1 MFRNVESHFSQVP
14 SVELPRS
21 TFGRPFDHKTTFN
34 VGDVIP
40 LFVDQDILPGDT
52 VKVTSSKVI
61 RLQTLLTP
69 IMDNIY
75 FDTYWFF
82 VPNRLV
88 WSHWKEFCKENTS
101 SAWIPQ
107 TEYQIPSIS
116 SPENGFDYG
125 TLADYMGLPC
135 KVEWDNEA
143 KRRPSAL
150 PFRAYALIMNEFFR
164 WTPVTDPLVIPMG
177 DSNQTGSNG
186 SNYITDVANGG
197 KPFKAA
203 KYFDYFTSCLP
214 SPQRGP
220 TVAFGTNPIVTAKDM
235 PVKTG
240 ASIYNPNSYPLAINA
255 PGMAADTYGLPYVY
269 SLTGSDTIHYNIT
282 TTADTNIFN
291 EDGTLKESPADSK
304 RYSPVN
310 LWADPANAIS
320 VSGVQFDINEL
331 RLAFQLQK
339 FYERLALG
347 GDRYQ
352 SVILSMFG
360 VHTGDARLQRPE
372 YLGGNRIP
380 LSINEVTNTAQSAQ
394 DFLGDLGAKSA
405 TSDVHFDIDFSAQ
418 EHGILMCVGVC
429 RYDHSYE
436 GLNAGWSRRKFTDI
450 YWPVFSNLGNLPVYD
465 SEIYADAD
473 TIDDDTVFGYQEAWA
488 SYRYFPNRCSGE
500 MRPSHPQT
508 LASWNLCD
516 SYSECPTLSDGWI
529 REDKTNVDRALAVTS
544 ATSNQIFGDFFFDC
558 EYTRVMPM
566 YSVPGLIDHH

>member
-14 SVELPRS
+14 SVEMPRS

-34 VGDVIP
+34 VGECIP
-40 LFVDQDILPGDT
+40 LFVDPDVLPGDT
-52 VKVTSSKVI
+52 IKIATSKVI
-61 RLQTLLTP
+61 RLQTMLTP

-82 VPNRLV
+82 CPNRLV
-88 WSHWKEFCKENTS
+88 WSHWKEFCKENTE

-116 SPENGFDYG
+116 SPTGGFEYN

-135 KVEWDNEA
+135 KVEWNNEA

-164 WTPVTDPLVIPMG
+164 WTPVTDPLVIPTG
-177 DSNQTGSNG
+177 DANQTGSNG
-186 SNYITDVANGG
+186 DNYITDVANGG

-203 KYFDYFTSCLP
+203 KYFDYFSSCLP

-220 TVAFGTNPIVTAKDM
+220 TVTFGANPIVSGE
-235 PVKTG
+235 P
-240 ASIYNPNSYPLAINA
+240 SP
-255 PGMAADTYGLPYVY
+255 VY
-269 SLTGSDTIHYNIT
+269 STDKYHDKSTFTTDFFTNTGNYNHNGIYRSSSNGVFDNYTDT
-282 TTADTNIFN
+282 
-291 EDGTLKESPADSK
+291 DGTLSYNGSQPLRTID
-304 RYSPVN
+304 N
-310 LWADPANAIS
+310 LWTDPASYLS
-320 VSGVQFDINEL
+320 VSGVSFDVNEL

-339 FYERLALG
+339 FYERLAIG

-372 YLGGNRIP
+372 YLGGNRIA
-380 LSINEVTNTAQSAQ
+380 LNISEVTNTAQSSS

-405 TSDVHFDIDFSAQ
+405 TADVHFDVDFSAQ
-418 EHGILMCVGVC
+418 EHGILMCIGVC

-436 GLNAGWSRRKFTDI
+436 GLNACWSRRKFTDV
-450 YWPVFSNLGNLPVYD
+450 YWPVFSSLGFLPVYD
-465 SEIYADAD
+465 SEIYCDEN
-473 TIDDDTVFGYQEAWA
+473 TIAEDSVFGYQEAWA
-488 SYRYFPNRCSGE
+488 SYRYFPNRCSAE

-516 SYSECPTLSDGWI
+516 NYSELPTLSDEWL
-529 REDKTNVDRALAVTS
+529 REDKTNVDRTLSVTS
-544 ATSNQIFGDFFFDC
+544 ATANQIFGDFFFDC
-558 EYTRVMPM
+558 TYTRVMPM
-566 YSVPGLIDHH
+566 YSIPGLIDHH

>member
-14 SVELPRS
+14 SVEMPRS

-34 VGDVIP
+34 VGECIP
-40 LFVDQDILPGDT
+40 LFVDPDVLPGDT
-52 VKVTSSKVI
+52 IKIATSKVI
-61 RLQTLLTP
+61 RLQTMLTP

-82 VPNRLV
+82 CPNRLV
-88 WSHWKEFCKENTS
+88 WTHWKEFCKENTE

-116 SPENGFDYG
+116 SPSGGFEYN

-135 KVEWDNEA
+135 KVEWNNEA

-164 WTPVTDPLVIPMG
+164 WTPVTDPLVIPTG
-177 DSNQTGSNG
+177 DANQTGSNG
-186 SNYITDVANGG
+186 DNYITDIANGG
-197 KPFKAA
+197 RPFKAA
-203 KYFDYFTSCLP
+203 KYFDYFSSCLP

-220 TVAFGTNPIVTAKDM
+220 SVQFGTSAAVSVLGDAPVITKDVGHTDEYWPM
-235 PVKTG
+235 TFT
-240 ASIYNPNSYPLAINA
+240 NR
-255 PGMAADTYGLPYVY
+255 
-269 SLTGSDTIHYNIT
+269 TGSTGYAIYYGS
-282 TTADTNIFN
+282 
-291 EDGTLKESPADSK
+291 DGHTYSNSRTGWIPNAETGEISQDSSHS
-304 RYSPVN
+304 YYAPTN
-310 LWADPANAIS
+310 LWANLENTLDI
-320 VSGVQFDINEL
+320 SGVSFDINEL

-339 FYERLALG
+339 FYERLAIG

-372 YLGGNRIP
+372 YLGGNRIA
-380 LSINEVTNTAQSAQ
+380 LNISEVTNTSQSAS

-405 TSDVHFDIDFSAQ
+405 TADVHFDVDFSAQ
-418 EHGILMCVGVC
+418 EHGILMCIGVC

-436 GLNAGWSRRKFTDI
+436 GLNACWSRRKFTDV
-450 YWPVFSNLGNLPVYD
+450 YWPVFSSLGFLPVYD
-465 SEIYADAD
+465 SEIYCDEN
-473 TIDDDTVFGYQEAWA
+473 TIADDTVFGYQEAWA
-488 SYRYFPNRCSGE
+488 SYRYFPNRCSAE

-516 SYSECPTLSDGWI
+516 NYSELPTLSDEWL
-529 REDKTNVDRALAVTS
+529 REDKTNVDRTLAVTS
-544 ATSNQIFGDFFFDC
+544 ATANQIFGDFFFDC
-558 EYTRVMPM
+558 TYTRVMPM
-566 YSVPGLIDHH
+566 YSIPGLIDHH